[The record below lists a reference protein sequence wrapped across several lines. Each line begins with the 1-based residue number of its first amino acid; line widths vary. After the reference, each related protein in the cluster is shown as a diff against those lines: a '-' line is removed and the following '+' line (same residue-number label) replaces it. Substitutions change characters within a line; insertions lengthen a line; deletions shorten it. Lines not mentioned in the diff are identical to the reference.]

1 MRIHSMIFP
10 GWDVRFQ
17 FPVNP
22 QVCLSSFLEELV
34 LLFSHLQETSSY
46 SHNFSVM
53 MVSGFVTTQAG
64 SLRAL
69 GYMLFG
75 HTDLYIFSLLR
86 MSQNFFFLIVGGILL
101 PQPLAEVQ
109 RLLERLSLLPMSG
122 EATSHFLFIRGGT
135 FSLACLFWSI
145 HLKKNLSLFFTSLAK
160 FHSNCTLAFLILA
173 LCFQTPTLYTSQATH
188 PTTCTFP
195 SYPSI
200 WPCSAML
207 VSFLLCLISYTG
219 GWRTLVLS

>member
-1 MRIHSMIFP
+1 MVWQPHKPVPSGHWDTCRSDPQTCTYSVSWGCLRIFFSYSGRDFASP
-10 GWDVRFQ
+10 TPCR
-17 FPVNP
+17 
-22 QVCLSSFLEELV
+22 SS
-34 LLFSHLQETSSY
+34 ETSWTPQSSPHVWWGY
-46 SHNFSVM
+46 FSLPIYQR
-53 MVSGFVTTQAG
+53 G
-64 SLRAL
+64 
-69 GYMLFG
+69 
-75 HTDLYIFSLLR
+75 YIFLGMSLLIN
-86 MSQNFFFLIVGGILL
+86 S
-101 PQPLAEVQ
+101 P
-109 RLLERLSLLPMSG
+109 
-122 EATSHFLFIRGGT
+122 
-135 FSLACLFWSI
+135 
-145 HLKKNLSLFFTSLAK
+145 KKNLSLFFTSLAK